1 MLTLSE
7 QFFLL
12 SFDTQT
18 KNQSAW
24 HSLAKFDYGLCG
36 ALLFELILAEK
47 IILSEQK
54 EFVVNQEISTNELWI
69 EDLLKTIEKKDWFVR
84 LFGKKHEKTLLNW
97 VKVLKMEW
105 HILKAQTRNA
115 LKERQVISEKT
126 SKFLGLKISTTFIL
140 ENIPLQKDLKHQLEN
155 AILGNNTPDLRT
167 FMLLRLLKALK
178 ISNEVFG
185 EKRKEEKKILEDKL
199 NLLFQGDEFAEAT
212 KLLLSEFHQE
222 KIEDMTDL
230 FDTLANAISD
240 IGDATDSVGDGDGGS
255 DGGGDGGGD

>member
-12 SFDTQT
+12 SFNSQKATFST
-18 KNQSAW
+18 W
-24 HSLAKFDYGLCG
+24 YYLTKFDYGLCG

-54 EFVVNQEISTNELWI
+54 EFVVNQAITMDKAWI
-69 EDLLKTIEKKDWFVR
+69 EDLLKTIEKKDWFVS

-97 VKVLKMEW
+97 IKVLKMEW

-115 LKERQVISEKT
+115 LKEKQIISEKPT
-126 SKFLGLKISTTFIL
+126 KFLGLKVSTTILL
-140 ENIPLQKDLKHQLEN
+140 ENALLQKDLKHQLESV
-155 AILGNNTPDLRT
+155 ILGKNMPDLQI

-178 ISNEVFG
+178 VVDKVFE
-185 EKRKEEKKILEDKL
+185 EKSKEEKKILEDKL
-199 NLLFQGDEFAEAT
+199 NLLFEGDEFSEAI
-212 KLLLSEFHQE
+212 KLLLSELHQE

-230 FDTLANAISD
+230 FDTLADTIMD
-240 IGDATDSVGDGDGGS
+240 IGDAMDSVGDGDS
-255 DGGGDGGGD
+255 GGGDGGDGDGD